1 MLIIVYSSSMYV
13 YSISFSNITYTFLVS
28 NNNIKKIFYNT
39 CKSVLNLNT
48 IIENTE
54 ILLESLYPAYL
65 I

>member
-1 MLIIVYSSSMYV
+1 MYV